1 MFDTG
6 LWVLINQKAWFLL
19 LLIPDCFCRTKVN
32 FWVVFETTV
41 LCMVLRDKDECWLQA
56 WILEGLDLEP
66 ELGWNR
72 SDGGK
77 TLSLVNIMQQAT
89 HLRHSLLCSFSQSFI
104 QFRNIFRIH
113 YVSDTKITSETE
125 QYVGHKWSCHDG
137 AHSLLEGI
145 ESNK

>member
-19 LLIPDCFCRTKVN
+19 LLIPDCFCRTKAN
-32 FWVVFETTV
+32 FWVVLETTV
-41 LCMVLRDKDECWLQA
+41 LCMVVRDKDECWLQA
-56 WILEGLDLEP
+56 WILEGLELEP

-72 SDGGK
+72 IKWWRQDFILGRYNATGCPLK
-77 TLSLVNIMQQAT
+77 MFSLVFFQAI
-89 HLRHSLLCSFSQSFI
+89 I

-113 YVSDTKITSETE
+113 YVSDIKITSETD
-125 QYVGHKWSCHDG
+125 QYVGHKWSCPDG